1 MSKFGLYTKN
11 SNESNH
17 HINVCDMPTINQA
30 EAYFAGVKQLTLEQF
45 RNLFVVK
52 EIGNGTT
59 NKGLLYGN
67 R

>member
-1 MSKFGLYTKN
+1 MSKFGLYTKGQVEG
-11 SNESNH
+11 SG
-17 HINVCDMPTINQA
+17 HINTVDMPSVNQA

-52 EIGNGTT
+52 EMTDGAS
-59 NKGLLYGN
+59 NKGLLYAN